1 MQLVTLHPF
10 AVADTAAMCGHG
22 AFEAVHGVVGETG
35 RVDVFM
41 LEDFQTLP
49 HPFHA
54 GGGDAGAERHGDAI
68 VGEERAEPL
77 PRAIGVAGDIYQQ
90 CPGVLSQ
97 QGLGF
102 LSAGVYQYHGISIF
116 SKDTFGHTK
125 VSDVDMLFLRRCV
138 RQRPPP
144 TMIFGFDTLIVIQN
158 QAY

>member
-35 RVDVFM
+35 GVDVLM
-41 LEDFQTLP
+41 LENLQTLP

-54 GGGDAGAERHGDAI
+54 GGGDAGTERHGDAI

-77 PRAIGVAGDIYQQ
+77 PFVSGVAGHVYQQ

-97 QGLGF
+97 QGLRL
-102 LSAGVYQYHGISIF
+102 LSAGVNQYHGSIRM
-116 SKDTFGHTK
+116 GGLLL
-125 VSDVDMLFLRRCV
+125 VL
-138 RQRPPP
+138 
-144 TMIFGFDTLIVIQN
+144 
-158 QAY
+158 